1 MPLVTDK
8 LQDVHQP
15 GRVYP
20 IDCSMAFE
28 EVMGPDE
35 MDDQLGYNDEF
46 PGPGIEHHEIVTPR
60 ALVAMDHSASL
71 EKLECIR

>member
-20 IDCSMAFE
+20 IDWSTAFE
-28 EVMGPDE
+28 EGMGPDE
-35 MDDQLGYNDEF
+35 MDDQLGDPSPF
-46 PGPGIEHHEIVTPR
+46 RLPSLLRTLQTSR
-60 ALVAMDHSASL
+60 RSAVES
-71 EKLECIR
+71 ER